1 MTRRLGRGRGGPGLL
16 SSMAR
21 TAVLAG
27 SHLRA
32 PILQAITA
40 VGGAGLVI
48 RGVVD
53 AGPALLGFLPS
64 PVTRL
69 ESVVALAAL
78 LAPGWAGITTQRQQA
93 PACLP

>member
-1 MTRRLGRGRGGPGLL
+1 MRRRLGRGRGGPGLPG
-16 SSMAR
+16 SMAR

-32 PILQAITA
+32 PILQAIVA
-40 VGGAGLVI
+40 FASAGLVI

-53 AGPALLGFLPS
+53 AGPALLGFPHS
-64 PVTRL
+64 PVTWV

-78 LAPGWAGITTQRQQA
+78 LALSWARFTTQRQPV
-93 PACLP
+93 PA